1 MPSII
6 ADGHH
11 LLPEEI
17 QVFYKVKGPNNMIL
31 TSDVTHLIGMT
42 PGKYIFLGS
51 EVVLTDE
58 GLIKNPVLNCLA
70 GASIP
75 LRTGVVNVMKY
86 TGCTLG
92 EAIKMASGNIARI
105 YNLSD
110 RGQLSVGKRADL
122 IVFEKDDNNIKIK
135 QVWVKGQKV

>member
-1 MPSII
+1 
-6 ADGHH
+6 
-11 LLPEEI
+11 
-17 QVFYKVKGPNNMIL
+17 
-31 TSDVTHLIGMT
+31 MT

-70 GASIP
+70 GASMP
-75 LRTGVVNVMKY
+75 LRTGVGNVMKF

-92 EAIKMASGNIARI
+92 EAVNMASGNVARI

-110 RGQLSVGKRADL
+110 RGSLTPGKRADL
-122 IVFEKDDNNIKIK
+122 ILFEMDGNNINIK
-135 QVWVKGQKV
+135 ASMGKREKFLNH